1 MFFVC
6 LFSINQHHITKIYL
20 SSRYTYSKSKHIKD
34 ESAILCL
41 FGRYRTTEKP
51 GLSGATTNAQDTNGR
66 CCTAVDCI
74 SAKSKYMFMK
84 ATERQE
90 AFRITSETLHGEK
103 HTAQ

>member
-1 MFFVC
+1 MQEKNGMLWILIKCMLQKQKEATALFFVC

-66 CCTAVDCI
+66 DCTAVDCI
-74 SAKSKYMFMK
+74 SAKSK
-84 ATERQE
+84 
-90 AFRITSETLHGEK
+90 
-103 HTAQ
+103 